1 MNDGMS
7 LIEILLSIS
16 VLTLLA
22 VISVPVS
29 VGWYR
34 AYDLNA
40 EVDKMWFVLAT
51 ARARAQINMQNQP
64 SGVWFG
70 EHAYVLFSGDT
81 YDANN
86 SSEDN
91 FILNGPIRITST
103 QNPIVFQ
110 NISAYSTG
118 GVITLTAGDV
128 SRVISINT
136 EGFIW

>member
-7 LIEILLSIS
+7 LMEILLSIS
-16 VLTLLA
+16 VLALIA

-34 AYDLNA
+34 AYNLNA

-51 ARARAQINMQNQP
+51 ARARAQTNMQNQP

-81 YDANN
+81 YDVNS

-91 FILNGPIRITST
+91 FILDGSIRITST

-118 GVITLTAGDV
+118 GVITLTAGDA